1 MFGRNGHQYTDG
13 LGDMHFIVK
22 ITQMGTLIKTG
33 KFESD
38 SHLDIQAETQFLI
51 LQKVPD
57 R

>member
-1 MFGRNGHQYTDG
+1 
-13 LGDMHFIVK
+13 MHFIVK

-51 LQKVPD
+51 LQKVPG